1 VAGMQHPRKPKA
13 TPADRTEQ
21 LRAAKRKQR
30 ERERAAG
37 LMHVQLRLPRPVAG
51 KLVVAARA
59 PEFAGALEAF
69 LDQVVIRLA
78 DYPALQDIAW
88 NRAEDFIPAREAFG
102 LYERNWRFVDRGR
115 LDEREHALIRRLAD
129 QYGAGV
135 IHA

>member
-1 VAGMQHPRKPKA
+1 MQHPRKPKA
-13 TPADRTEQ
+13 TPAGRTEQ

-37 LMHVQLRLPRPVAG
+37 LLHVQLRLPRSIAT
-51 KLVVAARA
+51 KLVAAARV
-59 PEFAGALEAF
+59 PEFTGALDAF

-78 DYPALQDIAW
+78 DYPALHDIVW
-88 NRAEDFIPAREAFG
+88 NRAEDFVSAREAFA
-102 LYERNWRFVDRGR
+102 LYERNWRFVDPGR
-115 LDEREHALIRRLAD
+115 LDAREQALISRLAD